1 METRSKKR
9 KLSSN
14 KKENYKKI
22 KKNINTNN
30 ESSDNESSDDEPSY
44 DKQSDNESS
53 DDEPSYDK
61 QSDNESSDDEQ
72 NNINHNVNDNEINRI
87 TTLVKK
93 SIIKTMIDSILENL
107 ELKENSDDDEEDPD
121 YKDDVNDTCEKRKV
135 EKINNQ
141 KNNDVNLT
149 KNEKLIKLNTDNLKK
164 MKDKSSSEYDKLKK
178 WIDGINKINF
188 NNIINIPVSREDS
201 NTKIKEY
208 FSTASNTMDKCIYGQ
223 KKAKNKILEIVAQ
236 FISSPTSSG
245 NVIAFCGEKGT
256 GKTSLAKNCLAKALN
271 RPIGFISL
279 GGMTD
284 SYYLHGCGYSY
295 EGAICGKIV
304 DILKE
309 TGCMN
314 PIIFFDELDKV
325 SKTPS
330 GQEIIGILTHL
341 TDSTQNDKFLDK
353 YYAGIDFDLSK
364 ALFIFSYNY
373 PEDINPILRDR
384 ITEVEFDSFSVKE
397 KKKIAI
403 DFLYPNICENI
414 NFKKDNIIFNDDTL
428 LHIITKYTNDKGVR
442 GLKKALEDIVMKL
455 NLKQYFNDEKKYNLP
470 ITLTN
475 KLVDDLL
482 DSQNKEKNNHSAMM
496 MYM

>member
-9 KLSSN
+9 KN
-14 KKENYKKI
+14 YIHKKEKK
-22 KKNINTNN
+22 KKRKININTDSESSDD
-30 ESSDNESSDDEPSY
+30 ESSDNESSDHEL
-44 DKQSDNESS
+44 SDHELSGDESS
-53 DDEPSYDK
+53 DDK
-61 QSDNESSDDEQ
+61 LSDDEL
-72 NNINHNVNDNEINRI
+72 NKI
-87 TTLVKK
+87 TKLVKN
-93 SIIKTMIDSILENL
+93 SIIKTMIGSILQNL
-107 ELKENSDDDEEDPD
+107 ELKENSDDSDNSDDPS
-121 YKDDVNDTCEKRKV
+121 DTRESRSV
-135 EKINNQ
+135 YTP
-141 KNNDVNLT
+141 NDVNLT
-149 KNEKLIKLNTDNLKK
+149 KNEKLIQFNTNRLENTLEF
-164 MKDKSSSEYDKLKK
+164 SSEYNKLKQ
-178 WIDGINKINF
+178 WVDGINKVNF
-188 NNIINIPVSREDS
+188 NNFINIPVSYKDS
-201 NTKIKEY
+201 KTKIKKY
-208 FSTASNTMDKCIYGQ
+208 LSNASNTMGKCIYGQ

-236 FISSPTSSG
+236 CISSPNSSG

-284 SYYLHGCGYSY
+284 SSYLHGHSYTY
-295 EGAICGKIV
+295 EGAICGQIV
-304 DILKE
+304 NILKE

-341 TDSTQNDKFLDK
+341 TDSTQNDKFIDK

-384 ITEVEFDSFSVKE
+384 ITEVEFDSFSVKD

-414 NFKKDNIIFNDDTL
+414 NFNKDDIIFNDDAL

-455 NLKQYFNDEKKYNLP
+455 NLKQYLNDEKKYNLP

-475 KLVDDLL
+475 KLIDDLL